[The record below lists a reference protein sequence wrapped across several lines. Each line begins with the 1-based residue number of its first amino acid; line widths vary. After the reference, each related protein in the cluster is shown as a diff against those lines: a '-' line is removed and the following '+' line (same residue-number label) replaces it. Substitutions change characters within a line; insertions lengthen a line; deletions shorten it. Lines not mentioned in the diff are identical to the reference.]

1 MSADTAKLITTRR
14 SNKMVN
20 DKEATKAVALA
31 FVIAVTVFF
40 TLITLIGIGMQA
52 ETAELPNNYC
62 GINVDICD

>member
-1 MSADTAKLITTRR
+1 
-14 SNKMVN
+14 MVN
-20 DKEATKAVALA
+20 DKEATKSVALA